1 VAAVFGEG
9 VTTDEPSVDSDSQM
23 RQSTLALI
31 CGLILVVILAYSWCG
46 RNPPGQVS
54 VLSNT
59 PTPTPARVT
68 PSPTAIAAASAS
80 IAATPTSPTRPLE
93 TPPPEFQKL
102 IQKADPAVIEI
113 TVFDAKGQLLRTG
126 NGFFVSRDGL
136 FVTSTA
142 TIADGAYGVA
152 KSSDGKIRN
161 VSGVIASSPE
171 SELALLRAET
181 KVGVPFLPL
190 SKTSESIVVGA
201 WAAAAGSSL
210 QHKEQPIAAGKISA
224 RGSDPKKDS
233 FQISG
238 VIPQDASGAPVL
250 DDQGEVVGI
259 VTSGGKNE
267 VRPTSLLDPL
277 LAQAKPGVT
286 GRWAAAPVESPTAT
300 PTPRTAARKVLYNPA
315 PKYPFEARS
324 IRLGPNRGN
333 GRYRVTFDPSG
344 AVKNVQIVTS
354 TGQPILDNAA
364 VEALRQWR
372 VEPGQSDWTVLVPVT
387 FQP

>member
-1 VAAVFGEG
+1 
-9 VTTDEPSVDSDSQM
+9 M
-23 RQSTLALI
+23 RQSTLAII
-31 CGLILVVILAYSWCG
+31 CGLILFVILAYSWCG

-54 VLSNT
+54 VLA
-59 PTPTPARVT
+59 PTPTPMPPQVT
-68 PSPTAIAAASAS
+68 PTATAATGATASAAAQA
-80 IAATPTSPTRPLE
+80 SPTRSTE
-93 TPPPEFQKL
+93 TPPPEFQTVIK
-102 IQKADPAVIEI
+102 KADPAIIEI
-113 TVFDAKGQLLRTG
+113 TVFDAQGQLLRRA

-136 FVTSTA
+136 FVTSAA

-171 SELALLRAET
+171 SELALLRADT

-201 WAAAAGSSL
+201 WAAVVGSAL
-210 QHKEQPIAAGKISA
+210 QHQEQPLAAGKISA
-224 RGSDPKKDS
+224 RGSDPKKDL
-233 FQISG
+233 FQITG
-238 VIPQDASGAPVL
+238 VIPPDAPGAPVL

-259 VTSGGKNE
+259 VTVGGKNQ
-267 VRPTSLLDPL
+267 VRPTGLLDEL
-277 LAQAKPGVT
+277 LAQAKPGTT

-300 PTPRTAARKVLYNPA
+300 ATPRTAVRRVLYNPA

-324 IRLGPNRGN
+324 IRLGPSRGN

-344 AVKNVQIVTS
+344 VVKNVQVVTS
-354 TGQPILDNAA
+354 TGQPILDQAA
-364 VEALRQWR
+364 VDALRQWR
-372 VEPGQSDWTVLVPVT
+372 VEPGASDWTVLVPVT

>member
-1 VAAVFGEG
+1 
-9 VTTDEPSVDSDSQM
+9 M

-31 CGLILVVILAYSWCG
+31 CGLILFVVLAYSWCG
-46 RNPPGQVS
+46 RNPPTQVS
-54 VLSNT
+54 ALAPT
-59 PTPTPARVT
+59 PTPTPLQAAPTASAAATASAVA
-68 PSPTAIAAASAS
+68 PASPTA
-80 IAATPTSPTRPLE
+80 PLE
-93 TPPPEFQKL
+93 TPPPEFQKV
-102 IQKADPAVIEI
+102 IQKAEPAIIEI
-113 TVFDAKGQLLRTG
+113 TVFDAKGQLLRAA

-142 TIADGAYGVA
+142 AIADGAYGVA

-201 WAAAAGSSL
+201 WAAAVGSSL
-210 QHKEQPIAAGKISA
+210 QHKEQPVAAGKISA

-238 VIPQDASGAPVL
+238 AIPPDASGAPVV

-259 VTSGGKNE
+259 VTAGGKNE
-267 VRPTSLLDPL
+267 VRPASLLDPL
-277 LAQAKPGVT
+277 LAQAKPGTT
-286 GRWAAAPVESPTAT
+286 GRWAAAPLESPTAT
-300 PTPRTAARKVLYNPA
+300 PTPRIAARKVLYNPG

-324 IRLGPNRGN
+324 MRLGPNRGS

-344 AVKNVQIVTS
+344 VVKNVQVVTS
-354 TGQPILDNAA
+354 TGQSILDQAA
-364 VEALRQWR
+364 VDALRQWR
-372 VEPGQSDWTVLVPVT
+372 VEPGPSDWTVLVPVT